1 MRSDGMRG
9 QAFVVFTDMV
19 TAANAMREA
28 QNNQF
33 FNKVLPYY
41 FSFFFCCSLAFY
53 CSLSR

>member
-1 MRSDGMRG
+1 MRSEGMRG

-33 FNKVLPYY
+33 FNKVCNALNC
-41 FSFFFCCSLAFY
+41 FDLFCLD
-53 CSLSR
+53 

>member
-1 MRSDGMRG
+1 MRSEGMRG

-33 FNKVLPYY
+33 FNKVCNAPKLLQNLL
-41 FSFFFCCSLAFY
+41 CLW
-53 CSLSR
+53 LTL